1 MEASSERRGRPRD
14 PEVTSA
20 ILRAALELLGQNGYA
35 GMSVEAVAAAAGVG
49 KTAIYRRYAG
59 KAELAAAA
67 MALVRDPG
75 FTPDTGDTRRDLV
88 LQLERSQKAM
98 VDGPGLT
105 IMGSLLVE
113 AQRNPEILEVFCAR
127 IREPAWEAGACV
139 IRRGIDR
146 GDVDPGVDIDA
157 ALSAIWGQIAAHFLS
172 DKDFAPDWAERA
184 VDVVWNG
191 MAIRPSRA

>member
-1 MEASSERRGRPRD
+1 MKTGVENRGRPRD

-20 ILRAALELLGQNGYA
+20 ILQAALKLLGENGYA
-35 GMSVEAVAAAAGVG
+35 GMSVEAVATAAGVG

-67 MALVRDPG
+67 MALARDPG
-75 FTPDTGDTRRDLV
+75 FTPDTGDTRRDLI

-98 VDGPGLT
+98 VDGPGLA

-113 AQRNPEILEVFCAR
+113 AQRNPDLLEVFCAR
-127 IREPAWEAGACV
+127 IRKPAMEAGTRV
-139 IRRGIDR
+139 IRRGIER
-146 GDVDPGVDIDA
+146 GDVAPDLDIDA
-157 ALSAIWGQIAAHFLS
+157 ALSAIWGQVPAHFLAGAG
-172 DKDFAPDWAERA
+172 FAPGWAERA

-191 MAIRPSRA
+191 IAIRDVGQ